1 MSLSPIS
8 VAELHNISTIGSA
21 TKETVLVIKYYNE
34 ILVAALQGKYSI
46 TFIMESDESGTI
58 LPIEWSATEKV
69 EKLFPGI
76 QIYYDVNN
84 CSYTFSWYK
93 NL

>member
-34 ILVAALQGKYSI
+34 ILVSALQGKYSM
-46 TFIMESDESGTI
+46 TFVMETDEFGTI
-58 LPIEWSATEKV
+58 LPTEWSAMDKV

-84 CSYTFSWYK
+84 SSYTFSWYK

>member
-1 MSLSPIS
+1 MSLTPIS
-8 VAELHNISTIGSA
+8 VGELHKISTIGSA

-46 TFIMESDESGTI
+46 TFLMESDEYGTV
-58 LPIEWSATEKV
+58 LPEEWSATEKV

-76 QIYYDVNN
+76 QIYYDVVQ
-84 CSYTFSWYK
+84 CSYSFSWYK
-93 NL
+93 NM

>member
-46 TFIMESDESGTI
+46 TIVMESDEYGTV
-58 LPIEWSATEKV
+58 LPEEWSATEKV

-76 QIYYDVNN
+76 QIYYDVAQ
-84 CSYTFSWYK
+84 CSYSFSWYK
-93 NL
+93 NM

>member
-1 MSLSPIS
+1 MSLTPIS
-8 VAELHNISTIGSA
+8 AGELHKISTIGSA

-46 TFIMESDESGTI
+46 TIVMESDEYGTV
-58 LPIEWSATEKV
+58 LPVEWSATEKV

-76 QIYYDVNN
+76 QIYYDVAK
-84 CSYTFSWYK
+84 CSYTFSWF
-93 NL
+93 L

>member
-34 ILVAALQGKYSI
+34 ILVSALQGKYSI
-46 TFIMESDESGTI
+46 TFVMETDEFGTI
-58 LPIEWSATEKV
+58 LPTEWSAMDKV

-76 QIYYDVNN
+76 QIYYDVNK
-84 CSYTFSWYK
+84 CSFTFSWYK
-93 NL
+93 NV

>member
-34 ILVAALQGKYSI
+34 ILVSALQGKYSI
-46 TFIMESDESGTI
+46 TFVMETDEFGTI
-58 LPIEWSATEKV
+58 LPTEWSAMDKV

-76 QIYYDVNN
+76 QIYYDVNK
-84 CSYTFSWYK
+84 CSFTFSWF
-93 NL
+93 L

>member
-8 VAELHNISTIGSA
+8 VEELHNISTIGSA

-34 ILVAALQGKYSI
+34 ILVSALQGKYSI
-46 TFIMESDESGTI
+46 TFVMETDEFGTI
-58 LPIEWSATEKV
+58 LPTEWSAMDKV

-84 CSYTFSWYK
+84 SSYTFSWYK

>member
-1 MSLSPIS
+1 MTLTPIS
-8 VAELHNISTIGSA
+8 VGELHKISTIGSA

-46 TFIMESDESGTI
+46 TFIMESDEHGTV
-58 LPIEWSATEKV
+58 LPVEWSATEKV

-76 QIYYDVNN
+76 QIYYDVAK
-84 CSYTFSWYK
+84 CSYTFSWF
-93 NL
+93 L